1 MATFKS
7 ISESQSNKH
16 WKRIFET
23 IAEREPDQ
31 EQTQDG
37 AAAIS
42 LDSSELSLIRDE
54 MYENVTEQ
62 MVNDGVDFQTL
73 EDMKR
78 GLISHMPQ
86 QLQQKLQEATV
97 QVPQNNG
104 IVQDGYS
111 NPVSGIGTFI
121 DPGLKTESSIPVSI
135 SPIEAT
141 SYFANGGIPARI
153 INKKAG
159 CLSLDGVKFECN
171 SLSEEDLATLEA
183 YAVKCGFTDQYAEV
197 LKQALIYGGA
207 VLYPM
212 LKGDTPVLTQRGIKE
227 LLKQIHDEKDF
238 IKYWVVAD
246 RWNVVFVPETNITAQ
261 DYLHARSIFV
271 PLGGMRVNTERVAMV
286 KPNKQPFWSAIQ
298 QMGWSTSDFE
308 GWIKDFESYAI
319 MKASLPIMAQQ
330 MSLMYHAMPADG
342 LIIENGPSYAKK
354 FFEENEKQMR
364 DWSMLHP
371 KAINSVGE
379 IKILERTYTGFR
391 DLINESRL
399 ALCAASSVPE
409 SVLFA
414 EKATGLASDNHED
427 VSLKQSEAI
436 RLIFNNTTPQFKN
449 VIALMVY
456 SCFGKNSEQAKHAF
470 EVTIKADDGI
480 ILSDQDKAQLG
491 QAFVGIA
498 GGLTGLG
505 LSTKSAINM
514 AQKFVPSAEV
524 DQEIIDE
531 LEQGEG
537 ADMDQELWKDFNAP
551 RGMDT
556 PGGID
561 NGPEQSL

>member
-1 MATFKS
+1 MATFKL
-7 ISESQSNKH
+7 ISEKQSNNH
-16 WKRIFET
+16 WKKIFET
-23 IAEREPDQ
+23 IASREVNGS
-31 EQTQDG
+31 TTNDG
-37 AAAIS
+37 AEAIA
-42 LDSSELSLIRDE
+42 LDSSELALIRDE
-54 MYENVTEQ
+54 MYGNVKDQ
-62 MVNDGVDFQTL
+62 LVNDGVGFQTL
-73 EDMKR
+73 DDMKR
-78 GLISHMPQ
+78 GLLSDVPQ
-86 QLQQKLQEATV
+86 QLQQRLQAQAV
-97 QVPQNNG
+97 QVPESAG

-121 DPGLKTESSIPVSI
+121 DPGLKTETTIPVSI
-135 SPIEAT
+135 SPTEAT
-141 SYFANGGIPARI
+141 SYYANGGLPSRI

-159 CLSLDGVKFECN
+159 CLSLDGVKFECAN
-171 SLSEEDLATLEA
+171 LSEEDLDVLEA
-183 YAVKCGFTDQYAEV
+183 YAVKCGFTAQYAEV

-212 LKGDTPVLTQRGIKE
+212 LKGDSPVLTQRSIKDI
-227 LLKQIHDEKDF
+227 LNQIPDEKNF
-238 IKYWVVAD
+238 IKFWVVAD
-246 RWNVVFVPETNITAQ
+246 RWNVVFVPDYNITAQ

-271 PLGGMRVNTERVAMV
+271 PLGGLRVNTGRCAMV

-342 LIIENGPSYAKK
+342 LIIENGPGYARK

-364 DWSMLHP
+364 EWSMLHP

-414 EKATGLASDNHED
+414 EKASGLASDNHED

-436 RLIFNNTTPQFKN
+436 RLIFNNTAPQFKN
-449 VIALMVY
+449 VIALLVY

-470 EVTIKADDGI
+470 EVTIKAGDGI

-491 QAFVGIA
+491 QAFAGITGQLA
-498 GGLTGLG
+498 GLG
-505 LSTKSAINM
+505 MSLKSAIST
-514 AQKFVPSAEV
+514 AQKFVPSAEIDKEV
-524 DQEIIDE
+524 LDE
-531 LEQGEG
+531 LDQGEDEG
-537 ADMDQELWKDFNAP
+537 MDQQLWEDFNAP
-551 RGMDT
+551 RGMED
-556 PGGID
+556 PAGGD
-561 NGPEQSL
+561 YGTEQSL

>member
-7 ISESQSNKH
+7 ISEKQSNKH

-23 IAEREPDQ
+23 IAKREPDQ

-37 AAAIS
+37 TAAIS

-78 GLISHMPQ
+78 GLISDMPQ
-86 QLQQKLQEATV
+86 QLQQKLQEAAV

-121 DPGLKTESSIPVSI
+121 DPGLKTESTIPVSI
-135 SPIEAT
+135 SPTEAT

-537 ADMDQELWKDFNAP
+537 ADMDQELWNDFNAP